1 MSRPAYFYVW
11 SHKAGLLPHQL
22 CFPLPTFCFMY
33 MCFAVRGRPHR
44 MHPSG
49 VAAHYQVVLLHALST
64 EEDQWGFLVCFFGLL
79 LFCSVILLSCVDKG
93 MLTDYIR
100 CSHADRSYVTCT
112 HTCFHEYVGICLC
125 GTSNRTLTEAKLKG

>member
-1 MSRPAYFYVW
+1 
-11 SHKAGLLPHQL
+11 
-22 CFPLPTFCFMY
+22 
-33 MCFAVRGRPHR
+33 MCFAVRGRHHR

-100 CSHADRSYVTCT
+100 CSHADRSYVTCA
-112 HTCFHEYVGICLC
+112 HTRVSMSMWASVSAEPATAL
-125 GTSNRTLTEAKLKG
+125 SQRQS